1 MGSIAAVTKPK
12 PQGRTRAGA
21 QDVDRHVGLRIRERR
36 IMMGLT
42 QQELAKLIG
51 VTYQQAHKYERG
63 VNRISAGR
71 LHRVAEILNTPIS
84 FFFEGLQGASETGP
98 TAQQRMLLDLARSF
112 AALPSRRHQEA
123 ICSIARLLSDDE
135 GASDPDRAS

>member
-1 MGSIAAVTKPK
+1 MA
-12 PQGRTRAGA
+12 
-21 QDVDRHVGLRIRERR
+21 L
-36 IMMGLT
+36 GLT
-42 QQELAKLIG
+42 QQELARLIG

-71 LHRVAEILNTPIS
+71 LHKVAEILEVPIS
-84 FFFEGLQGASETGP
+84 FFFEGLQSFGTTSS

-123 ICSIARLLSDDE
+123 ICSIARLLSEDSE
-135 GASDPDRAS
+135 PPSDPAP

>member
-1 MGSIAAVTKPK
+1 MSSAAESTIKVERRP
-12 PQGRTRAGA
+12 RSGA
-21 QDVDRHVGLRIRERR
+21 QDVDRHVGFRIRERR
-36 IMMGLT
+36 ITMGLT

-71 LHRVAEILNTPIS
+71 LHKVAEILGVPIN
-84 FFFEGLQGASETGP
+84 FFFEGLQSSGAVAS
-98 TAQQRMLLDLARSF
+98 TAQQKMLLELARSF

-123 ICSIARLLSDDE
+123 ICAIARLLSEE
-135 GASDPDRAS
+135 GSPPAPESTL